1 MSIDDVTAIAS
12 DALFL
17 VIKVSAPILLVSLIV
32 GLLISIFPDSNIDPG
47 TDTDLCTQ
55 DTGSLS
61 VHYRAGKLDAYADNR
76 IYEQTVV

>member
-1 MSIDDVTAIAS
+1 MSIDDGISADSSGVFDRGAS
-12 DALFL
+12 DQYL
-17 VIKVSAPILLVSLIV
+17 S
-32 GLLISIFPDSNIDPG
+32 DSNIDPG